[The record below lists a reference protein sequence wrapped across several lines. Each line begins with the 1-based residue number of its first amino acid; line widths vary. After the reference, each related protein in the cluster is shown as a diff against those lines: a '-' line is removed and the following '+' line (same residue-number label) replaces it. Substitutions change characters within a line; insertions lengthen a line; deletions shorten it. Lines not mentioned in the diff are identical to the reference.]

1 MPLQLGCV
9 IAFTGTTKHGAEV
22 NGRNTTGSTPLHEAA
37 LAGQKGVVE
46 LLLSKG
52 ARVNE
57 ADLESGS
64 TALHFAAGW
73 GRAEVVKLLLER
85 SADRTRKNK
94 AGKTPLDL
102 AREGGFADVRAVLEQ

>member
-1 MPLQLGCV
+1 M
-9 IAFTGTTKHGAEV
+9 
-22 NGRNTTGSTPLHEAA
+22 NGRNATGSTPLHEAA
-37 LAGQKGVVE
+37 LAGQKSVVE

-57 ADLESGS
+57 SDAESGS

-73 GRAEVVKLLLER
+73 GRVEVVKVLLDKG
-85 SADRTRKNK
+85 ADRARKNK

-102 AREGGFADVRAVLEQ
+102 AREGGFTDVSAVLAQ